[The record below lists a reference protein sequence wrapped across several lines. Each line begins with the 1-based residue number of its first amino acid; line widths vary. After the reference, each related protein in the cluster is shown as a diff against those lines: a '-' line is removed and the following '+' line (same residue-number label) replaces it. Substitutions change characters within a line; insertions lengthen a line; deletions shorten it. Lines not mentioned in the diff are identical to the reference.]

1 MINTT
6 KFITAEF
13 LDKHP
18 DCIFVFG
25 DNLIRRGYG
34 GAANLRDHAQS
45 YGFIT
50 KKYPGTRDGDYYKPE
65 EYQSVFEEEL
75 KKLISMIESNPTKM
89 FIISKLGSNLANKFG
104 IYEAI
109 ICDRLKELKEAYGNV
124 VLMEV

>member
-6 KFITAEF
+6 KFISEED

-18 DCIFVFG
+18 DWVFVFG
-25 DNLIRRGYG
+25 DNTIRRGYG
-34 GAANLRDHAQS
+34 GAAKLRDHSQS

-50 KKYPGTRDGDYYKPE
+50 KKYPDWKDSSFYTPD
-65 EYQSVFEEEL
+65 EYRPVFEEEM
-75 KKLISMIESNPTKM
+75 KKLIALIETNPNKM

-104 IYEAI
+104 IYEAVI
-109 ICDRLKELKEAYGNV
+109 RDRLVELKEAYGNV

>member
-6 KFITAEF
+6 KFISEED

-18 DCIFVFG
+18 DWVFVFG
-25 DNLIRRGYG
+25 DNTIRKGYG
-34 GAANLRDHAQS
+34 GAAKLRDHSQA

-50 KKYPGTRDGDYYKPE
+50 KKLPDWKDTSFYTPE
-65 EYQSVFEEEL
+65 EYESVFEVEYA
-75 KKLISMIESNPTKM
+75 KLVTLIEVNPNKM

-109 ICDRLKELKEAYGNV
+109 ICDRLKRLKETYGNV